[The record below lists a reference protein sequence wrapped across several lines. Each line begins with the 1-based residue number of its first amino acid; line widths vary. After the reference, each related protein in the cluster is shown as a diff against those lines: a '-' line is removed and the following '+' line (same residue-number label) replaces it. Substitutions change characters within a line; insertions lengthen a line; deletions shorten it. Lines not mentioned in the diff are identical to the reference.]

1 MGEGETV
8 GSVCEWEGEGLCVC
22 VCEGDYVGV
31 GGVECEMSVRWGISP
46 HDQLYPSSSVNFACV
61 GKRLRPHTQPVVE

>member
-1 MGEGETV
+1 M
-8 GSVCEWEGEGLCVC
+8 SVCEGEAVWGRVRRSGVCANGRVRVCVCVC

-46 HDQLYPSSSVNFACV
+46 HDQTLSLIFSQLCMC
-61 GKRLRPHTQPVVE
+61 G

>member
-46 HDQLYPSSSVNFACV
+46 HDQTLSLIFSQLCMC
-61 GKRLRPHTQPVVE
+61 G